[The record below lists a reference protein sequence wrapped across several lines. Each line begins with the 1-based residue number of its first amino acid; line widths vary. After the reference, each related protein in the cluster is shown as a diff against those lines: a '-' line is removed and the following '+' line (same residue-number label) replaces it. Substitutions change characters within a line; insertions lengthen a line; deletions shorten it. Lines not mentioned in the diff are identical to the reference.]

1 MTGRFKILI
10 VEDEAFICMD
20 LVDLFEDAGFETLEA
35 FHAEEAFKIMA
46 DSRDGIDLLLT
57 DINLGQGPDGWDVAR
72 KSRELLGE
80 LPIIFVSEDSQ
91 CDWEKQYISKSVMFA
106 KPVQGKDLLEAVNAA
121 IK

>member
-1 MTGRFKILI
+1 M
-10 VEDEAFICMD
+10 
-20 LVDLFEDAGFETLEA
+20 VDLFEDAGFETLEA

-57 DINLGQGPDGWDVAR
+57 DINLGQGPDGWGVAR

-80 LPIIFVSEDSQ
+80 LPIIFVSGDSQ
-91 CDWEKQYISKSVMFA
+91 CDWEKQNIFKSVMFA